1 MLLGTPCVA
10 AETGGTPSMLRG
22 DEEGFLYPVKR
33 VDLLTEDIECL
44 FLDPELA
51 DQFSQA
57 AREHAKETHD
67 REKNCDTLMGIYDMV
82 AGGEENA

>member
-57 AREHAKETHD
+57 ARVHAKETHD
-67 REKNCDTLMGIYDMV
+67 REKNWDTLMGIYDMV